1 MKQKIIL
8 LSTLFFALVVA
19 NPLHAQNNLEAS
31 QNYVVLTKKV
41 PQLQPILL
49 AAEELK
55 KENGKN
61 FGSFEVIICGQLI
74 GDITDPAK
82 IDPFIEKAER
92 LGVTIVACG
101 FSLNK
106 FKVDREAV
114 PKALKIVENGILYN
128 LQLQQKGYLSL
139 SL

>member
-1 MKQKIIL
+1 MKIRL
-8 LSTLFFALVVA
+8 LFLSMLLLTLL
-19 NPLHAQNNLEAS
+19 LHNSAVAQNTS
-31 QNYVVLTKKV
+31 GPKQNYVVLTKKV
-41 PQLQPILL
+41 PQLQPIML

-55 KENGKN
+55 KEHEAS
-61 FGSFEVIICGQLI
+61 FGAFEIIICGQLI
-74 GDITDPAK
+74 GDVTDPEK
-82 IDPFIEKAER
+82 MNKFIEQAER

-106 FKVDREAV
+106 FNVDRSEV

-128 LQLQQKGYLSL
+128 LQLQQKGYYSL

>member
-1 MKQKIIL
+1 M
-8 LSTLFFALVVA
+8 
-19 NPLHAQNNLEAS
+19 AQDVDQS
-31 QNYVVLTKKV
+31 MQNFVVLTKKV

-55 KENGKN
+55 KENGAD
-61 FGSFEVIICGQLI
+61 FGAFEVIICGQLI
-74 GDITDPAK
+74 GDVTDPQK
-82 IDPFIEKAER
+82 IGQFIEKAEQ

-106 FKVDREAV
+106 FNIDRSAV

-128 LQLQQKGYLSL
+128 LQLQQKGYFSL